1 MNKPMNEL
9 PSWDLSD
16 LYQGIDDPQVKID
29 LEKTARLSADLV
41 SEYQGKL
48 SSQTPEGFLKAL
60 KDYEQID
67 IIAGRLME
75 YAFLQMCTR
84 TNNQEAMAFY
94 QNTNEAVIE
103 AVKPSIFFTLEIN
116 QLSNEKLQEYLQDP
130 QVAHYQP
137 WLEMVRI
144 FKPHEL
150 SQEME
155 ELLADKSMTSSA
167 AWTRLYEE
175 TSANLIYTVDG
186 KKYNQAEIYILLQDK
201 DPEIRAKAGREI
213 NRKAKENSSLFG
225 LILNTLIKDKAITDQ
240 KRGYP
245 KPVSER
251 NLSSRVDDSVV
262 KALGEAIR
270 RHYPDLSHRFYALKA
285 HWLGQEKIQYWDRN
299 APLPFCKDQKVEWD
313 QAVKTVLEAYDSFS
327 PRFKEIGAQFF
338 DHPWIDVPP
347 RPGKQSGAFCAGTGG
362 MPHPY
367 LLLNFQG
374 KENDVMTLAHELGHG
389 CHHILCYPQG
399 DLNDQT
405 PKTLAEVASVFA
417 EMVTFQK
424 VLNTIEDDKAKLCL
438 IADKVASMLS
448 TVHRQMA
455 FHFVETR
462 LHDERKKGELSVE
475 QISKIWVEELQGY
488 LGPNIIVDEDSA
500 YTWTGLSHIYEQPF
514 YVYAYAFADC
524 LVNSLYQV
532 YRDNT
537 VPNFADKYLHM
548 LSETG
553 IKGYEELL
561 KPFGLDAHDPKF
573 WDQGMR
579 LIGEY
584 IDELERL
591 NKKLGL

>member
-29 LEKTARLSADLV
+29 LEKAARLSADLV

-186 KKYNQAEIYILLQDK
+186 KNYNQAEIYILLQDK

-262 KALGEAIR
+262 EALGEAIR

>member
-29 LEKTARLSADLV
+29 LEKAARLSADLV

-262 KALGEAIR
+262 EALGEAIR